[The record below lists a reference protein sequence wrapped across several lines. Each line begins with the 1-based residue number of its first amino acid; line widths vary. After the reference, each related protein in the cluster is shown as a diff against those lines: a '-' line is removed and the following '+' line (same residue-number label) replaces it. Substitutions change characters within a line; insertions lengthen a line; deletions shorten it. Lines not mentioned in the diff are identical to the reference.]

1 MEKEEEGLGMINVA
15 KLIPIEKR
23 ITLFGKGS
31 ACGKRRILVQY
42 RPVSPALSGNVT
54 TEEKYFLQSIE
65 NGLQHV
71 FSIMRIRASSYF
83 QNRTLILGLSTACS
97 F

>member
-31 ACGKRRILVQY
+31 GCGERRILVKY
-42 RPVSPALSGNVT
+42 RPGPALPGSVT
-54 TEEKYFLQSIE
+54 TEEKYLLQSIE

-71 FSIMRIRASSYF
+71 LSIMRIRASSYF